1 MANKRKKRDREVFF
15 RANYR
20 LTVYVDGYEDEAI
33 KKAVGKESEGSGT
46 DFDTGFRD
54 LDFEGFKTE
63 RSALAAV
70 KRVKKAVRGA
80 ICMLH
85 SSKRV

>member
-1 MANKRKKRDREVFF
+1 VASKRQKKWEQEVF
-15 RANYR
+15 RASYR

-33 KKAVGKESEGSGT
+33 EKAVGKESEGSGT
-46 DFDTGFRD
+46 DFRTGLRD

-63 RSALAAV
+63 RAAV
-70 KRVKKAVRGA
+70 AAAQRVKKAVRGA
-80 ICMLH
+80 RCVLL